1 MEKIRL
7 QKYLASCGI
16 ASRRKC
22 EELINEGKIT
32 VNGKIA
38 EIGISV
44 DPDYDRVL
52 YLGKEV
58 KESNKKIY
66 IMLNKPVDC
75 LTTASDERGRQTVVD
90 IINRDIKERV
100 FPVGRLDKNTEG
112 LLLLT
117 NDGYF
122 AERIIHP
129 KYKIP
134 KTYLA
139 LVSGGVPSQKDI
151 SMLRHG
157 VLLDDGMT
165 LPAKVFIDK
174 INPNGSCVIKITI
187 TEGRKRQVRRM
198 FEYINHPVVELK
210 RISVGNVVLGN
221 LPYGKWRHL
230 RPEEI
235 NSFKR
240 WGNYGK

>member
-22 EELINEGKIT
+22 EELISGGKVT
-32 VNGKIA
+32 VNGKVA
-38 EIGISV
+38 ELGMSV
-44 DPDYDRVL
+44 DPDYDKIFCC
-52 YLGKEV
+52 GKEV
-58 KESNKKIY
+58 KEKSKKIY

-75 LTTASDERGRQTVVD
+75 LTTADDEHGRNTVID
-90 IINRDIKERV
+90 IISRDLSDRI

-117 NDGYF
+117 NDGEF
-122 AERIIHP
+122 ANRVIHP

-139 LVSGGVPSQKDI
+139 LVSGGVPSPKDI
-151 SMLRHG
+151 SALRRGVMLE
-157 VLLDDGMT
+157 DGMT
-165 LPAKVFIDK
+165 QPAKVSIEK
-174 INPNGSCVIKITI
+174 INPNGKCVMKITI
-187 TEGRKRQVRRM
+187 TEGKKRQVRRM
-198 FEYINHPVVELK
+198 FEFINHPVVELK
-210 RISVGNVVLGN
+210 RISVGKLTLGN

-235 NSFKR
+235 NSFLK
-240 WGNYGK
+240 